1 MGPLLPNIDDDDDDD
16 DDESVSGPP
25 HAKGRLGIE

>member
-1 MGPLLPNIDDDDDDD
+1 MGPLLPNIDDDDD